1 MRKHMK
7 SVRKNIEGDYSKLV
21 YDTIYDLVSPSCF
34 YKPSSIFLDIDSM
47 DILEQVIDEFEEETP
62 WNQ

>member
-7 SVRKNIEGDYSKLV
+7 SVRKKIEGDYSKIA
-21 YDTIYDLVSPSCF
+21 YDIIHDLISPSCF